1 MSIKVQ
7 IKPVKLH
14 HKYGSSDFVS
24 ILNQHGILASYDEV
38 LRFRKSAAKY
48 ASENSD
54 VYHRALGLER
64 RMGPIFSWCDN
75 YDLVVFT
82 ANGRRATHAMVT
94 ELTQHP
100 AAGTVLPASASPGVM
115 HLKIPRLKKAEAA
128 KLRLAQNSFPVEH
141 YTGPK
146 NAKPP
151 ALPEVA
157 QSRADS
163 KLLSVSLAN
172 AQSKDA
178 AYFSQLHSDQPLEW
192 SGFNAR
198 QDRAQVDVHRP
209 KTLCMYGP
217 LIDSPPSHPDTVVT
231 TMDYLKR
238 TLTSLGMLHVHLTV
252 DMQLYIVA
260 CLIKWNDPTR
270 WKSVILRPGMMHTL
284 MSFLGTIGYIM
295 KCTGAEELVGAAY
308 SGLASIFSAWKSMAK
323 SNASLSYGRRC
334 TPS

>member
-1 MSIKVQ
+1 
-7 IKPVKLH
+7 
-14 HKYGSSDFVS
+14 
-24 ILNQHGILASYDEV
+24 
-38 LRFRKSAAKY
+38 
-48 ASENSD
+48 
-54 VYHRALGLER
+54 
-64 RMGPIFSWCDN
+64 
-75 YDLVVFT
+75 
-82 ANGRRATHAMVT
+82 
-94 ELTQHP
+94 
-100 AAGTVLPASASPGVM
+100 M

-128 KLRLAQNSFPVEH
+128 KLRLSQKSFPVEH

-252 DMQLYIVA
+252 DMQLHIVA

-308 SGLASIFSAWKSMAK
+308 SGLASIFSGKAWPKEHVCRHSEGSAAVSSDQFGEQTYIKQGKQAGGMKGISSNPEQVAVWIESFGVCSQLSMAL
-323 SNASLSYGRRC
+323 NDM
-334 TPS
+334 